1 MNKWYKSAPCK
12 GVLLFLEHL
21 FAAVA
26 SVCFV
31 WLVTCYMAGGLTAI
45 FDKPEKEY
53 ADSKMFEEQL
63 QGVVADVVWAE
74 PRMDEFETEGIYDS
88 NKIIDIKEYAEQGT
102 ISGENKS

>member
-31 WLVTCYMAGGLTAI
+31 WLVTCYMAGRLTAI
-45 FDKPEKEY
+45 LDKPEKEY
-53 ADSKMFEEQL
+53 ADSKMFAEQL
-63 QGVVADVVWAE
+63 ISPLLIVCEVFSATRQ
-74 PRMDEFETEGIYDS
+74 EGINFFY
-88 NKIIDIKEYAEQGT
+88 IFICLYF
-102 ISGENKS
+102 